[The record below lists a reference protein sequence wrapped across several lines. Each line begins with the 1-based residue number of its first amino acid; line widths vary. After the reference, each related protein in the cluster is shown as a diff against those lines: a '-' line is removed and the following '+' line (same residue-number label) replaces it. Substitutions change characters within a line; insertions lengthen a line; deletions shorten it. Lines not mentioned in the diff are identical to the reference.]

1 MIITIVYFYP
11 IIILGGEESDPN
23 SPTGSRTVNRVTKY
37 DCEHKQWSTGPSM
50 LLARRWA
57 GAIVVDDSVYVIGM
71 FNKNYKSTTKRVIS
85 KKSGFL
91 NSNLFHNF

>member
-1 MIITIVYFYP
+1 MY
-11 IIILGGEESDPN
+11 LCSSGGEESDPN

-57 GAIVVDDSVYVIGM
+57 GAIVVDDSIYVIGKL
-71 FNKNYKSTTKRVIS
+71 KNYIYLATQETDRIPCLIYI
-85 KKSGFL
+85 G
-91 NSNLFHNF
+91 

>member
-1 MIITIVYFYP
+1 MCIP
-11 IIILGGEESDPN
+11 IILSSFLGGEESDPN

-57 GAIVVDDSVYVIGM
+57 GAIVVGDSVYVIG
-71 FNKNYKSTTKRVIS
+71 NSYGKDLEISNNLPETKLLYHSMNIVNII
-85 KKSGFL
+85 
-91 NSNLFHNF
+91 

>member
-1 MIITIVYFYP
+1 MHANYNGLTSFLTIIKFLCV
-11 IIILGGEESDPN
+11 GGEESDPN

-57 GAIVVDDSVYVIGM
+57 GAIVVDDSIYVIGE
-71 FNKNYKSTTKRVIS
+71 NY
-85 KKSGFL
+85 
-91 NSNLFHNF
+91 SN